1 MDNNEMN
8 NSGVGENSSDVNATV
23 DSQYTETTQDTGY
36 TAGDYKSYTYTA
48 PDAGS
53 FNGVEEPK
61 KGIGIAALI
70 LGIVSL
76 IAWCLPF
83 MGYPVT
89 IAGLVLGI
97 IGIKKSV
104 KGMSVAGTVMS
115 GIGLVI
121 TIINSILGVMYA
133 VNNMNY

>member
-8 NSGVGENSSDVNATV
+8 NSGVGENPSDVNATV
-23 DSQYTETTQDTGY
+23 DSHYAGTTQDAGY
-36 TAGDYKSYTYTA
+36 TSYTYTA

-53 FNGVEEPK
+53 FNGVEETK
-61 KGIGIAALI
+61 KGFGIAALI

-83 MGYPVT
+83 LGYPVA

-104 KGMSVAGTVMS
+104 KGMSVAGVVMS
-115 GIGLVI
+115 SIGLII
-121 TIINSILGVMYA
+121 TIINSIAGVMLA
-133 VNNMNY
+133 LNNMNY